1 MHGESRA
8 CGCDLKMQAGRL
20 FRQRIP
26 SEFSGRRI
34 PLRQFRPTE
43 IRACS
48 RGRHLRRAKRRL
60 SPVRRW

>member
-1 MHGESRA
+1 
-8 CGCDLKMQAGRL
+8 MQAGRL